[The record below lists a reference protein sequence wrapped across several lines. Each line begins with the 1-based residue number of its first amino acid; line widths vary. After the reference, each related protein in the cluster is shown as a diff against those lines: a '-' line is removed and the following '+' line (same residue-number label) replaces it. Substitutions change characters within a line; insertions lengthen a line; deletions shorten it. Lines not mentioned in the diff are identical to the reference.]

1 MATRFSSF
9 VRCILYI
16 YSFFAFLCLQA
27 HEARETTESDHL
39 NHTHTVQVSSL
50 MPSSTCTASTKG
62 LTLSL
67 SLSQIIM
74 VITALYLYLY
84 SYSNCRCSSNKAK
97 NQRGKKL
104 GYLLSTPLRFGKIIL
119 DPKTELSIDISNGI
133 LENFKRFSFIKFS
146 HGQ

>member
-67 SLSQIIM
+67 SLKSSWSSLRYISFFTPI
-74 VITALYLYLY
+74 VIAVVPPTKQKT
-84 SYSNCRCSSNKAK
+84 REEK
-97 NQRGKKL
+97 NW
-104 GYLLSTPLRFGKIIL
+104 
-119 DPKTELSIDISNGI
+119 DIYYQ
-133 LENFKRFSFIKFS
+133 LP
-146 HGQ
+146 